1 MVTYE
6 ELFLFL
12 TMLIAFATFIYNVC
26 KDKNDTKK

>member
-6 ELFLFL
+6 ELFLY
-12 TMLIAFATFIYNVC
+12 TSMLIAFAMLIYKVC